1 MKQTR
6 PRSIR
11 ATLRRRDGTLVRR
24 IPLLDTDD
32 FMYCLLTRSYYDRTP
47 GTCTFVERFWPHH
60 NQRIREK
67 VAATSADPLDKY
79 RAAAGLP
86 FYVDGGLF

>member
-1 MKQTR
+1 MKKK
-6 PRSIR
+6 PRRIR
-11 ATLRRRDGTLVRR
+11 ATLRRLDGTLVRR

-47 GTCTFVERFWPHH
+47 GTATFVERFWPHH
-60 NQRIREK
+60 RQRVREK
-67 VAATSADPLDKY
+67 VAAITGDPLDVY

-86 FYVDGGLF
+86 FYFNGGLF